1 MKAKDLKNSILQMA
15 IEGKLVPQDPSDEPA
30 SVLLERIRE
39 GKHKLIA
46 EGKAKFPKGGESIIY
61 IGSDGS
67 PYEKKVDAK
76 GRVTSDKCIA
86 NEVPFEELPEGWAW
100 ARLETVYNFIDY
112 RGKTPH
118 KSPSGVRL
126 MTASNIRQGYID
138 YTREEYISEDEYA
151 TRLSR
156 GETHHGD
163 LLFTT
168 EAPMGYCAICEMKRC
183 SCGQRVITLQN
194 YGTVGPDN
202 ALFCQIILSPLFQIQ
217 VKDHATGTTAKGIKA
232 AVLKELFLPIPP
244 LAEQRRIVERVNELM
259 PLVEEYGELED
270 AREELDAALPGRLRK
285 SVLQLA
291 VQGGLVPQ
299 DPADEPAGVLLE
311 RIRGQRRQ
319 LVAEGEMKAPK
330 GGESIIFADSDG
342 RRYEKRVDARGRE
355 SEPVCIE
362 DEIPFEIPESWEWA
376 RLESVTTYIQR
387 GKSPKYSTVEKYP
400 VIAQKCNQWSGFSVE
415 KARFIDPATVSKY
428 ADERILKDGDL
439 LWNSTSLG
447 TLGRMAV
454 YDSAKNRYGWAV
466 ADSHVTVI
474 RTREDWLD
482 HRFAFAYFAGPSVQS
497 VIEDQASGSTKQ
509 KELAQETVRN
519 YLIPV
524 PPLAEQRR
532 IVYEV
537 DWLFKILV

>member
-39 GKHKLIA
+39 EKHKLIA

-156 GETHHGD
+156 GKTHRGD

-330 GGESIIFADSDG
+330 GGESIIFAGSDG

-376 RLESVTTYIQR
+376 RLESVATYIQR

-439 LWNSTSLG
+439 LWNSTGLG

-497 VIEDQASGSTKQ
+497 EIEDQASGSTKQ

>member
-39 GKHKLIA
+39 EKHKLIA

-156 GETHHGD
+156 GETHRGD

-330 GGESIIFADSDG
+330 GGESIIFAGSDG

-439 LWNSTSLG
+439 LWNSTGLG

-474 RTREDWLD
+474 GTREDWLD

-497 VIEDQASGSTKQ
+497 EIEDQASGSTKQ

>member
-15 IEGKLVPQDPSDEPA
+15 IEGKLVPQDPNDEPA

-39 GKHKLIA
+39 EKHKLIA

-67 PYEKKVDAK
+67 PYEKHVGTK
-76 GRVTSDKCIA
+76 GRVLSDKCIA
-86 NEVPFEELPEGWAW
+86 DEVPFEELPDGWAW

-156 GETHHGD
+156 GETHRGD

-202 ALFCQIILSPLFQIQ
+202 ALICQIILSPLFQIQ

-330 GGESIIFADSDG
+330 GGESIIFAGSDG

-362 DEIPFEIPESWEWA
+362 DEIPFEIPVGWEWR
-376 RLESVTTYIQR
+376 RLGSLVLNR
-387 GKSPKYSTVEKYP
+387 G
-400 VIAQKCNQWSGFSVE
+400 QKRPE
-415 KARFIDPATVSKY
+415 T
-428 ADERILKDGDL
+428 
-439 LWNSTSLG
+439 
-447 TLGRMAV
+447 
-454 YDSAKNRYGWAV
+454 
-466 ADSHVTVI
+466 
-474 RTREDWLD
+474 
-482 HRFAFAYFAGPSVQS
+482 RFAYIDISSIDNVN
-497 VIEDQASGSTKQ
+497 Q
-509 KELAQETVRN
+509 KLGQETVINADDAPSRARKLVAKN
-519 YLIPV
+519 DVLYATVRPYLHNACIVDKDFNIKPIASTGFAVLSCLDGFLPSFLLYFLVSPSFDSYANANENAKGVAYPAINDNRLYRALIPV
-524 PPLAEQRR
+524 PPASEQKR
-532 IVYEV
+532 IVSRVTEV
-537 DWLFKILV
+537 FALTN

>member
-39 GKHKLIA
+39 EKHKLIA

-156 GETHHGD
+156 GETHRGD

-270 AREELDAALPGRLRK
+270 ARGELGAALPGRLRK

-330 GGESIIFADSDG
+330 GGESIIFAGSDG

-362 DEIPFEIPESWEWA
+362 DEIPFEIPESWEWR
-376 RLESVTTYIQR
+376 RLGSLVLNR
-387 GKSPKYSTVEKYP
+387 G
-400 VIAQKCNQWSGFSVE
+400 QKRPE
-415 KARFIDPATVSKY
+415 ARFAYIDISSIDNVNQK
-428 ADERILKDGDL
+428 
-439 LWNSTSLG
+439 LG
-447 TLGRMAV
+447 
-454 YDSAKNRYGWAV
+454 
-466 ADSHVTVI
+466 
-474 RTREDWLD
+474 
-482 HRFAFAYFAGPSVQS
+482 
-497 VIEDQASGSTKQ
+497 
-509 KELAQETVRN
+509 QETVINAADAPSRARKLVAKN
-519 YLIPV
+519 DVLYATVRPYLHNACIVDKDFNIKPIASTGFAVLSCLDGFLPSFLLYFLVSPSFDSYANANENAKGVAYPAINDNRLYRALVPV
-524 PPLAEQRR
+524 PPASEQKR
-532 IVYEV
+532 IVSRVTEV
-537 DWLFKILV
+537 FALTN